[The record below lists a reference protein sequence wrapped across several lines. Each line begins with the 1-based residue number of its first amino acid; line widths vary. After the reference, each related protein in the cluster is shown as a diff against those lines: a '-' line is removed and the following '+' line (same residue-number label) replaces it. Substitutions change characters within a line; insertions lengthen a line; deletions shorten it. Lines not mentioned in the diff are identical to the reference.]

1 MHHVVHTNT
10 NLFLISTP
18 KQRSYFTTNYMKQNR
33 FYLYLISLTL
43 RLSVHIS
50 ASKLLASGYYAVLVR
65 VLCQNFDQFECV
77 RNIVTNTTFLL
88 SNIQNLSTSI
98 QGFIPLNIAPK
109 WIMMPAC
116 FKPSLCT
123 VYILYTVH
131 TDPRVSM
138 SVPIPFFTCTHS
150 KP

>member
-1 MHHVVHTNT
+1 
-10 NLFLISTP
+10 
-18 KQRSYFTTNYMKQNR
+18 MKQNR

-109 WIMMPAC
+109 
-116 FKPSLCT
+116 
-123 VYILYTVH
+123 
-131 TDPRVSM
+131 
-138 SVPIPFFTCTHS
+138 
-150 KP
+150 